1 MCAHSTLLRLRDNK
15 CFLQQFITPIV
26 KATKDGQVK
35 QFFTMVEYEKWKQK
49 SKDGA
54 GWKIKYYKGLGTST
68 AAEAKEYFSKI
79 QEHRIDFKPI
89 AKFVAVT
96 LSINNLWHLLRE
108 VEGNR

>member
-1 MCAHSTLLRLRDNK
+1 MLRLRGKQN
-15 CFLQQFITPIV
+15 FLQQFITPIV

-35 QFFTMVEYEKWKQK
+35 QFYTMVEYEKWKKK

-79 QEHRIDFKPI
+79 HDHRIEFRRHFLADTVNSKEMTQR
-89 AKFVAVT
+89 K
-96 LSINNLWHLLRE
+96 LCSII
-108 VEGNR
+108 